1 MQVDQQ
7 GEQQQPQGLQDKQQ
21 QQQPEAEPMP
31 DRLKDYS
38 GWLAWQ
44 KQRWRAGRQERK
56 RRKVEAG
63 RRPQAAS
70 EQEVPQVGGSW
81 HGAVTLAH
89 AGGCGLSRAVG
100 GYIIWLTCKL
110 MFLALLPH
118 PQSSVLPFCGR
129 QQTNQH

>member
-7 GEQQQPQGLQDKQQ
+7 GEQQQPQGLQDK

-56 RRKVEAG
+56 RRNVEAG

-100 GYIIWLTCKL
+100 GYIL
-110 MFLALLPH
+110 
-118 PQSSVLPFCGR
+118 
-129 QQTNQH
+129 